1 MVAIS
6 TNFSIIDPSNQKRNK
21 MTKREIYQ
29 VRGQVHEAMHL
40 ADNTKA
46 TYSLLIRM
54 EWKMYGYIPVTALNV
69 K

>member
-1 MVAIS
+1 
-6 TNFSIIDPSNQKRNK
+6 
-21 MTKREIYQ
+21 MTKSEIYQ

-40 ADNTKA
+40 ANSTKA

-54 EWKMYGYIPVTALNV
+54 EWKMYGYIPVTALNS

>member
-1 MVAIS
+1 
-6 TNFSIIDPSNQKRNK
+6 

-40 ADNTKA
+40 ADNIKA